1 MAGAIN
7 ANTDIA
13 QRLNDTS
20 VDSFRAG
27 TTIPFA
33 TSRTKTIP
41 RQRLG
46 AVTASETKQASHL
59 AAKGQ
64 NSVLQFLLRAKHGR
78 YSDYLEELGLLDP
91 SIESNQRRL

>member
-1 MAGAIN
+1 M
-7 ANTDIA
+7 
-13 QRLNDTS
+13 QRLKNKS

-46 AVTASETKQASHL
+46 AVTASETKQAPHL
-59 AAKGQ
+59 AVKGQ

-91 SIESNQRRL
+91 SMESNQR

>member
-1 MAGAIN
+1 M
-7 ANTDIA
+7 
-13 QRLNDTS
+13 QRLKNKS

-33 TSRTKTIP
+33 TPRTKTIP

-46 AVTASETKQASHL
+46 AVTASETKRATHL
-59 AAKGQ
+59 AAKGKS
-64 NSVLQFLLRAKHGR
+64 SVLQFLLRAKHGR

-91 SIESNQRRL
+91 SMESNQRQVFI